1 MSAANNFRLGLF
13 ILGAIATL
21 IIILIVMGTGNLL
34 RPTTAI
40 ETYID
45 GSVQGLD
52 VGAPIK
58 FRGVTI
64 GDVTRLGFTA
74 VEYQADVS
82 PTDRKRYVMVEGR
95 VRLERF
101 APRGRSSS
109 LFGSDPEPQLQVLI
123 DNGLRVRM
131 AAQGITG
138 INYLELDFLDPVSHP
153 PLPISWEPRS
163 IHIPSAP
170 SIAVQFLENAEA
182 ALRRF
187 SQLDIEAV
195 IDGAT
200 LLLFTLEQKAS
211 DLDIQGL
218 QQIAG
223 DLTTE
228 IGNALVQGQQL
239 MAAAEALV
247 ASPETRALPAE
258 TQATLQT
265 LRSTLE
271 RADLAGLVQQI
282 EAVVARLDR
291 GLAANEEKLTG
302 TLGDLQA
309 ATSALRSLTED
320 ARRNPAGTI
329 FGAPPPRSTLER
341 SP

>member
-13 ILGAIATL
+13 ILGAIAAL
-21 IIILIVMGTGNLL
+21 IIVLIVMGTGNLL

-74 VEYQADVS
+74 AEYQADVA
-82 PTDRKRYVMVEGR
+82 PTERKRYVMVEGR
-95 VRLERF
+95 VRLDRF
-101 APRGRSSS
+101 APRGRAS
-109 LFGSDPEPQLQVLI
+109 LFGPDPEPHLQLLI

-138 INYLELDFLDPVSHP
+138 INYLELDFLDPVTHP
-153 PLPISWEPRS
+153 PLPINWEPRS

-200 LLLFTLEQKAS
+200 VLLFTLEQKAS
-211 DLDIQGL
+211 DLDIQGFNRV
-218 QQIAG
+218 AG
-223 DLTTE
+223 ELAAE
-228 IGNALVQGQQL
+228 INAAVIQGRQL
-239 MAAAEALV
+239 MVAAEVLIE
-247 ASPETRALPAE
+247 SPETRSLPTEA
-258 TQATLQT
+258 QATLRA
-265 LRSTLE
+265 LRAGLE
-271 RADLAGLVQQI
+271 QADIAGLVQQI
-282 EAVVARLDR
+282 EELVARLDR
-291 GLAANEEKLTG
+291 GLGANEQRLSG

-309 ATSALRSLTED
+309 ATAALRSLTED
-320 ARRNPAGTI
+320 ARRNPAGAI